1 MKHDGYQYG
10 LASMVYKFF
19 DKKTPNKNKGTKIN
33 LDVVSENKQLPKEL
47 HKLIIKK
54 FEKQKVQEVQS
65 SFMVNMWGADLAD
78 MQLLSNLNEQ
88 ICFLL
93 CVIATC

>member
-1 MKHDGYQYG
+1 M
-10 LASMVYKFF
+10 
-19 DKKTPNKNKGTKIN
+19 
-33 LDVVSENKQLPKEL
+33 
-47 HKLIIKK
+47 
-54 FEKQKVQEVQS
+54 QKVQS

-93 CVIATC
+93 CVIDMF

>member
-33 LDVVSENKQLPKEL
+33 LDVVSENKQLHKEL

-54 FEKQKVQEVQS
+54 FEKQKVQKVQS
-65 SFMVNMWGADLAD
+65 SFMVNMWGADLVD

-93 CVIATC
+93 CVIDMF

>member
-33 LDVVSENKQLPKEL
+33 LDVVSENKQ
-47 HKLIIKK
+47 
-54 FEKQKVQEVQS
+54 F
-65 SFMVNMWGADLAD
+65 
-78 MQLLSNLNEQ
+78 
-88 ICFLL
+88 
-93 CVIATC
+93 